1 MQHLCI
7 ASLHGE
13 WGVVTVAVAGVAAM
27 EMVVA
32 VRMVKA
38 EVLTRWKCRM
48 PNTK

>member
-1 MQHLCI
+1 M
-7 ASLHGE
+7 G
-13 WGVVTVAVAGVAAM
+13 GGDGGGGAVAGMAAM

-32 VRMVKA
+32 VRMVKD